1 VDLAGIPE
9 IQSDGFHEREGLV
22 VVVNTSAARTP
33 VYLAATG
40 IAAVVH
46 TESRQVLTVAQEL
59 FP

>member
-9 IQSDGFHEREGLV
+9 IQSDGFHEREAL

-33 VYLAATG
+33 VYLTATG